1 MHIRFTREFWAS
13 LTTSEEIHFLTY
25 LIFKTDKI
33 SYMDMEGE
41 IGRKKRDIAPI
52 KHLTNSILFFRYSLA
67 PFKFSTPMHKYTHIC
82 IGTRMYNM
90 NCVAET
96 KAMSCDPQRSKKGW
110 HVWPPELPKELHFCW
125 VNDKIHIW
133 NTHTTDWNIWVLK
146 SLPPLMSNNS
156 HFLKN
161 LGIIVDKYL
170 KNIWAKSS

>member
-1 MHIRFTREFWAS
+1 MHIRFTREFWASTYS

-41 IGRKKRDIAPI
+41 EEEG
-52 KHLTNSILFFRYSLA
+52 HLINSILFFRYSLA
-67 PFKFSTPMHKYTHIC
+67 PFQFSTPMHKYTHIS

-133 NTHTTDWNIWVLK
+133 NSTYYWNIWVLK
-146 SLPPLMSNNS
+146 SLPLMSNNS
-156 HFLKN
+156 HFLN
-161 LGIIVDKYL
+161 LGIIVDK
-170 KNIWAKSS
+170 

>member
-1 MHIRFTREFWAS
+1 MWVAMHIRFTREFWASTYS

-33 SYMDMEGE
+33 SYMDMEGKIRREEME
-41 IGRKKRDIAPI
+41 ISPI
-52 KHLTNSILFFRYSLA
+52 NQNLINILLFRYSLA
-67 PFKFSTPMHKYTHIC
+67 PSQFSTPMHKYTYTYVW
-82 IGTRMYNM
+82 TRMYNM

-133 NTHTTDWNIWVLK
+133 NSTYYWLEYLGPK
-146 SLPPLMSNNS
+146 KPSSN
-156 HFLKN
+156 
-161 LGIIVDKYL
+161 VQ
-170 KNIWAKSS
+170 